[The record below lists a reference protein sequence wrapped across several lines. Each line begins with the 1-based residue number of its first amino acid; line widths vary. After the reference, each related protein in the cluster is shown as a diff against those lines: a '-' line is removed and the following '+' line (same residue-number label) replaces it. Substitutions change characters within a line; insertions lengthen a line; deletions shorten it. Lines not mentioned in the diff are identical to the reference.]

1 MEMVEV
7 DGLSGGELLD
17 HVEALAAT
25 PTGARSRS
33 CGPRSDTPTCTT
45 ATRWT
50 RRSRAGRGGA
60 GPAAWWGRD
69 AGRHRVRGR
78 GVVGPVGGLDGLGG
92 DVDGRWAGPVPPT
105 PAAVA
110 AGRGRSGPGLL
121 RTAGRAQDP
130 GPEPRAGGLRRLPGR
145 RVRRRPAD
153 LDPLRA
159 PRGRRGGRCRRRGR
173 CAARAQA
180 AEHQFAR
187 PTRAEEGDGAIRG
200 FYIRAPFGTVA
211 VLDVTLDR
219 IARILARL
227 GDNDSADQR
236 RVKAL
241 LILCRPDVAA
251 GLYQMV
257 ATGSTEATT
266 HPPAEAASP
275 VDWSALLPTVVVYL
289 HCYRGPH
296 ADRDDTPARR
306 GGRPG
311 RGCRTTHA
319 DLGP

>member
-1 MEMVEV
+1 MLMADGLDLCHRLPLLWQRVEAGQVRVYCARLVARRTRDLSPEQAAYVDSRVAEYADGRLTWTRFERLV
-7 DGLSGGELLD
+7 DG
-17 HVEALAAT
+17 
-25 PTGARSRS
+25 
-33 CGPRSDTPTCTT
+33 
-45 ATRWT
+45 
-50 RRSRAGRGGA
+50 
-60 GPAAWWGRD
+60 
-69 AGRHRVRGR
+69 
-78 GVVGPVGGLDGLGG
+78 
-92 DVDGRWAGPVPPT
+92 
-105 PAAVA
+105 AVA
-110 AGRGRSGPGLL
+110 A
-121 RTAGRAQDP
+121 ADAEAAAQR
-130 GPEPRAGGLRRLPGR
+130 EHR
-145 RVRRRPAD
+145 
-153 LDPLRA
+153 
-159 PRGRRGGRCRRRGR
+159 
-173 CAARAQA
+173 A

-211 VLDVTLDR
+211 VLDATLDR